1 MALKGIRVLEMA
13 GLAPVPMCGMIL
25 ADFGADV
32 VRVDRTGSGLN
43 YDVTARGKRS
53 IAVNVK
59 DPEGRDVLRQV
70 AKRSDVIIEP
80 FRRQHEA
87 KRDHNSIVL
96 KV

>member
-13 GLAPVPMCGMIL
+13 GLAPAPMCGMIL

-80 FRRQHEA
+80 FRRQ
-87 KRDHNSIVL
+87 
-96 KV
+96 

>member
-43 YDVTARGKRS
+43 YDVTGRGKRS
-53 IAVNVK
+53 VAVNVK

-80 FRRQHEA
+80 FRRQ
-87 KRDHNSIVL
+87 
-96 KV
+96 